1 MAEIQPRRAMQ
12 ALDRAHARVA
22 VPSGVWRASGRPPA
36 APRAAPPSSSRVPA
50 APSAPPRYMT
60 TQDLDLVRQNLVSR
74 MAYADLMVRKPA
86 QQQQQQQQQ
95 AGPAQQQQQQQ
106 EQQQTDETQQQQA
119 AGIDHQQ
126 EEQQQQ
132 RAAAKPADDYHPSQ
146 GWRPQPHHLSRE
158 QLWQRIRT
166 ESKADA
172 DAEPTL
178 ASFLYSSILAH
189 RTIEQALA
197 FVLANKLASP
207 TLYSTQLKQIAEEV
221 YAKDPGVID
230 AAMADLQAVLDRDP
244 ACDKYTQALLHFKGY
259 QAIQSHR
266 VAHHLWLNGRRALA
280 LMLQSRISEAFHVDI
295 HPAARVGRGILLDH
309 ATGVVV
315 GETASIGDN
324 VSMLHHVT
332 LGGSGIGK
340 GVRHPQIG
348 HGALLGAGVTVLGP
362 VTLGPGAKV
371 GAGSVVVTDL
381 EPHSVA
387 VGVPAR
393 VIKRAAA
400 EPSSDMDQ
408 IDFLLDYVI

>member
-1 MAEIQPRRAMQ
+1 
-12 ALDRAHARVA
+12 
-22 VPSGVWRASGRPPA
+22 
-36 APRAAPPSSSRVPA
+36 
-50 APSAPPRYMT
+50 MT

-74 MAYADLMVRKPA
+74 MAYADVMVKHNQRQEQGQQQQQSE
-86 QQQQQQQQQ
+86 QQQQQQV
-95 AGPAQQQQQQQ
+95 AKGAPL
-106 EQQQTDETQQQQA
+106 QA
-119 AGIDHQQ
+119 ADLP
-126 EEQQQQ
+126 E
-132 RAAAKPADDYHPSQ
+132 ATYHPSQ
-146 GWRPQPHHLSRE
+146 GWRPQPHHLTRE
-158 QLWQRIRT
+158 QLWQRIRE
-166 ESKADA
+166 ESKRDA

-189 RTIEQALA
+189 RTFEQALA
-197 FVLANKLASP
+197 FVLANKLASA

-221 YAKDPGVID
+221 YRDDPGVIA

-266 VAHHLWLNGRRALA
+266 IAHHLWRHGRRALA

-295 HPAARVGRGILLDH
+295 HPAASVGRGILLDH
-309 ATGVVV
+309 ATGVVI
-315 GETASIGDN
+315 GETATIGDN

-362 VTLGPGAKV
+362 VTLGAGAKV

-393 VIKRAAA
+393 VIKRAVS
-400 EPSSDMDQ
+400 EPSEDMDQ
-408 IDFLLDYVI
+408 TGFLLDYVI

>member
-1 MAEIQPRRAMQ
+1 MPEAMQ
-12 ALDRAHARVA
+12 CTET
-22 VPSGVWRASGRPPA
+22 SCPA
-36 APRAAPPSSSRVPA
+36 AAAAAGKSISLHTTRRHSPAPAPRALLLPPSIIHAEP
-50 APSAPPRYMT
+50 
-60 TQDLDLVRQNLVSR
+60 
-74 MAYADLMVRKPA
+74 
-86 QQQQQQQQQ
+86 
-95 AGPAQQQQQQQ
+95 
-106 EQQQTDETQQQQA
+106 
-119 AGIDHQQ
+119 
-126 EEQQQQ
+126 
-132 RAAAKPADDYHPSQ
+132 YHPSQ
-146 GWRPQPHHLSRE
+146 GWRRQPHHLSRE
-158 QLWQRIRT
+158 QLWERIRV
-166 ESKADA
+166 ESKRDA
-172 DAEPTL
+172 VSAPASPRLPAAQRPGQTAAAPPPVELTLTSHPPPSPATPPPKFNQDAEPTL

-189 RTIEQALA
+189 KTLEQALA

-221 YAKDPGVID
+221 YQSDPSVID

-266 VAHHLWLNGRRALA
+266 IAHHLWRHGRRALA

-295 HPAARVGRGILLDH
+295 HPAASVGRGILLDH

-315 GETASIGDN
+315 GETATIGDN

-362 VTLGPGAKV
+362 VTLGAGAKV

-393 VIKRAAA
+393 VIKRAVS
-400 EPSSDMDQ
+400 EPSEDMDQ
-408 IDFLLDYVI
+408 TGFLLDYVI